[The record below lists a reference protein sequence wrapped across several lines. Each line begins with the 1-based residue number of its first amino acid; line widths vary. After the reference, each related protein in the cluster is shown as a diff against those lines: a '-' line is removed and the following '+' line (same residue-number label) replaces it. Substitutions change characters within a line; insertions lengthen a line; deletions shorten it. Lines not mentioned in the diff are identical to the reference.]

1 MNRNTITIKAKAR
14 DSNIE
19 LLRIIAMILVMV
31 VHASFKSIGAPTL
44 EDINSD
50 STGTFFRFL
59 SESLSIICVNVF
71 VLISGW
77 FGIRAKIIRLSEFLF
92 QVIFFG
98 ILMYVGLYALGKIDY
113 MNWREWLNIFIF
125 DGHWFVKSY
134 IILYIFAPL
143 LNSFIESCSKR
154 QFTLF
159 LIALFSLQTIYGFW
173 VGSKWFDRGYS
184 PLSFIGLYMLARYI
198 KLYPNKFT
206 TLNRCWDI
214 ILYLGFS
221 LCLTLGSY
229 FLVLTGYCKAWRL
242 YQYSDPVVVIAA
254 VYFFLYFTKITFK
267 SKIINWIAVSSFA
280 AYLVHCDIHFFQ
292 PYYLNTISHW
302 FQTEGTISFFFS
314 TAVFIFALFC
324 ISILLDK
331 IRIVTWNTI
340 VPIIKK
346 TIP

>member
-1 MNRNTITIKAKAR
+1 
-14 DSNIE
+14 
-19 LLRIIAMILVMV
+19 MILVMV

-50 STGTFFRFL
+50 SIGTFLRFL

-98 ILMYVGLYALGKIDY
+98 ILMYVGLYALGKIDN
-113 MNWREWLNIFIF
+113 MNWRGWLNIFIF

-143 LNSFIESCSKR
+143 LNSFISSCSKR

-159 LIALFSLQTIYGFW
+159 LIALFSLQTIYGFG

-198 KLYPNKFT
+198 KLYPNKLT
-206 TLNRCWDI
+206 ALNRYWDI
-214 ILYLGFS
+214 ALYLGLS
-221 LCLTLGSY
+221 LCLTLISY
-229 FLVLTGYCKAWRL
+229 LFVFKGYCKAWRL
-242 YQYSDPVVVIAA
+242 YQYSNPLVILAA

-280 AYLVHCDIHFFQ
+280 AYLVHCDIHFFS
-292 PYYLNTISHW
+292 PYYLNIISQW
-302 FQTEGTISFFFS
+302 FQIQGTISFFCHT
-314 TAVFIFALFC
+314 TAFIIALFF

-331 IRIVTWNTI
+331 IRIVIWNTI
-340 VPIIKK
+340 EPIVKK